1 MEIINKIK
9 NTQKKWK
16 LGDVLTCDDRAFG
29 LIVKKEDGKIC
40 LMDITPRVDS
50 EAVYSTAYNKCWF
63 EVDSIEMLQIRYSAW
78 HRVNAKLVIE

>member
-40 LMDITPRVDS
+40 LMDITPPS
-50 EAVYSTAYNKCWF
+50 
-63 EVDSIEMLQIRYSAW
+63 
-78 HRVNAKLVIE
+78 